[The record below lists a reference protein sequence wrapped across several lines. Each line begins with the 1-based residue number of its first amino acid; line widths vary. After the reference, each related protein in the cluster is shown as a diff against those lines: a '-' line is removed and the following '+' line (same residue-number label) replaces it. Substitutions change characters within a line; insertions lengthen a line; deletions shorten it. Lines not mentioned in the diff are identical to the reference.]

1 MRTSQSGI
9 GRATQRLTAACLVV
23 LVAAAAWTTSA
34 SAREPD
40 LEDGRARVLEELGH
54 TRDALD
60 GASRGSPSHF
70 RAKEEHDRLVE
81 KAVTIDELLWT
92 EQVFGN
98 STPGSPAQFRARES
112 ADALRLKLAGVAST
126 TG

>member
-1 MRTSQSGI
+1 MRASQSGI
-9 GRATQRLTAACLVV
+9 GRATQRLTAVCVVV
-23 LVAAAAWTTSA
+23 LLAAAAWTTSA

-40 LEDGRARVLEELGH
+40 LEDERVRVLEELAR

-70 RAKEEHDRLVE
+70 RAKEQHDRLVQD
-81 KAVTIDELLWT
+81 AVTIDELLWT
-92 EQVFGN
+92 EQVFRDA
-98 STPGSPAQFRARES
+98 TPGSPAQFRARES
-112 ADALRLKLAGVAST
+112 ADALRLRLAGVASS